1 MDFSTYSPAMDPN
14 RIAPPSGPP
23 ASDQRKGRYSLDTPF
38 KVPYNFAVP
47 ITVSIPVSRVYTEPG
62 RANAT
67 AEAI

>member
-47 ITVSIPVSRVYTEPG
+47 ITVSIPSQGGQMQLPRLFED
-62 RANAT
+62 R
-67 AEAI
+67 E